1 MRTVDRQLHWRRYS
15 GDRRT
20 DAGAGERLL
29 KESGRE
35 VVGAKEHEVWRLDQV
50 RSEFLSTGFG
60 AANTRSVSL
69 TTVRR
74 WRYVSMSFEWC
85 RSLSAIRFRQV
96 AVKRRTE
103 LALSP

>member
-50 RSEFLSTGFG
+50 RSEQS
-60 AANTRSVSL
+60 S
-69 TTVRR
+69 
-74 WRYVSMSFEWC
+74 
-85 RSLSAIRFRQV
+85 
-96 AVKRRTE
+96 
-103 LALSP
+103 